1 MTVRACEETFTIMR
15 VVHGVASSFSRKQES
30 LRAEGYLDIREYT
43 RCSEPL
49 ELPRMSLP
57 ILQESTTPPPG
68 EIEDRDAPLPQTRT
82 QDVGSWTDHEGD
94 QLKDA
99 PGDGPSKE
107 EEYTPESSDIDDD
120 DDENNSEVSDTQS
133 DSQLSIGTLPIQDEL
148 PDPMTK
154 DGSGNQVELSH
165 HELSLRRAGLI
176 DYAHQLI
183 AQTSHK
189 FFEDEH
195 RIEELKKKIILK
207 SDASRKI
214 QPRLKRRDHLIQELF
229 RIHKIE
235 LETLLL
241 EVDNILN
248 LHPIYSELTTIQKK
262 NHSDRTPA
270 SQCTLCRQTE
280 SVYQG

>member
-1 MTVRACEETFTIMR
+1 
-15 VVHGVASSFSRKQES
+15 
-30 LRAEGYLDIREYT
+30 
-43 RCSEPL
+43 
-49 ELPRMSLP
+49 MSLP

-68 EIEDRDAPLPQTRT
+68 EIEDRDAPLPQTRA
-82 QDVGSWTDHEGD
+82 QDVGSETDNEGD
-94 QLKDA
+94 QVKDA
-99 PGDGPSKE
+99 SGDGTSKE
-107 EEYTPESSDIDDD
+107 EEYTPESSDVFDD
-120 DDENNSEVSDTQS
+120 DDENNSEVSDAQS

-148 PDPMTK
+148 PNPMTK
-154 DGSGNQVELSH
+154 DGPGNQVELSH

-183 AQTSHK
+183 AQTSHR

-235 LETLLL
+235 LENLLL

-262 NHSDRTPA
+262 ITRIELQLA
-270 SQCTLCRQTE
+270 SVPCVAKLNRYIKADLNTTIKKLMKKLALLQAQPPSFSSLI
-280 SVYQG
+280 